1 MGGYYALND
10 GESEAVAIAIKEHYQ
25 PRFAGDKLPS
35 TNEGL
40 VVAIADKIDTI
51 SGIYGIG
58 QAPTGSKD
66 PYALRRLALGLMRI
80 LLEAKIEIN
89 LKKLIDVSLDLH
101 LKEVDRDSSES
112 IYQFMMDRL
121 KAYYKDINID
131 GSIYEAVLAVSP
143 ESPLDFH
150 QRVEALS
157 EFNKKIEARS
167 LIESNKR
174 IANILKDFDGSHKEL
189 NSEMLLEESE
199 QKLFKATELITKQ
212 LENNKDYNI
221 IMESLVNL
229 KDDIDNFFENIM
241 VNVEDPDLRRARL
254 MLISRVRSLFLSV
267 ADISFLSS

>member
-1 MGGYYALND
+1 MH
-10 GESEAVAIAIKEHYQ
+10 SE
-25 PRFAGDKLPS
+25 
-35 TNEGL
+35 
-40 VVAIADKIDTI
+40 
-51 SGIYGIG
+51 
-58 QAPTGSKD
+58 
-66 PYALRRLALGLMRI
+66 
-80 LLEAKIEIN
+80 
-89 LKKLIDVSLDLH
+89 
-101 LKEVDRDSSES
+101 
-112 IYQFMMDRL
+112 
-121 KAYYKDINID
+121 
-131 GSIYEAVLAVSP
+131 
-143 ESPLDFH
+143 
-150 QRVEALS
+150 RVEVLS

-174 IANILKDFDGSHKEL
+174 IANILNDFNGSHKEL